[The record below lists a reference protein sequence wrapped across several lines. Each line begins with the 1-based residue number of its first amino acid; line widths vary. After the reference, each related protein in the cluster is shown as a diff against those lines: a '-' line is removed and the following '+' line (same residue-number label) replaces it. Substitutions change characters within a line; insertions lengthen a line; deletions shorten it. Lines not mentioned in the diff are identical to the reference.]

1 VLEAT
6 GDNVAFRHELAR
18 AAVEET
24 LSPARRVDLHR
35 RLLAALS
42 EPANGRPDVAR
53 LAHHAEGARDADAV
67 LRFAPQAAEIAASV
81 GAYREAAAQYARA
94 LRFADDRPPGERA
107 ALLEGRSRACYLAD
121 DQVEAMAVVQE
132 AIACR
137 SEEGA
142 SRREARD
149 LCELSDYLLCRGL
162 YGQAREA
169 VARATEL
176 VADQPETSEWAYVTW
191 SRSRMCDLD
200 GDLDQ
205 CIALASRA
213 VDVADRCGD
222 VYTSAHARATIGR
235 AEMQRDPALGRE
247 LLERVAA
254 ESQEHGQREPAA
266 RALDILGGFGITL
279 YDHELADAA
288 LSKAFDY
295 CVQHNLDL
303 WRIDVL
309 AYMARNHLNQGR
321 WTQAAESASALL
333 DDPRESPWPHLEA
346 LLVLGLVRARRGDPD
361 ARRALD
367 DAMQVGLSP
376 EETFAVVDLAAARAE
391 LAWLESRP
399 EDVQASTSAEIEDA
413 RARGDTAS
421 VARLSYWWMRAGL
434 ELDEPVPDHWRD
446 AAEEWSRRG
455 CPYETALAL
464 SEADD
469 ADELLRAL
477 AICQELG
484 ARPLATKVSRRLRQ
498 LGANGVPR
506 GPRPSTRDN
515 PANLT
520 AREVEVLELVS
531 EGLRNAEI
539 ADRLVVSRRTV
550 DHHVSAILRKLG
562 VRTRGEATASATRL
576 GILEDR

>member
-1 VLEAT
+1 
-6 GDNVAFRHELAR
+6 
-18 AAVEET
+18 
-24 LSPARRVDLHR
+24 
-35 RLLAALS
+35 
-42 EPANGRPDVAR
+42 
-53 LAHHAEGARDADAV
+53 
-67 LRFAPQAAEIAASV
+67 
-81 GAYREAAAQYARA
+81 
-94 LRFADDRPPGERA
+94 
-107 ALLEGRSRACYLAD
+107 
-121 DQVEAMAVVQE
+121 
-132 AIACR
+132 
-137 SEEGA
+137 
-142 SRREARD
+142 
-149 LCELSDYLLCRGL
+149 
-162 YGQAREA
+162 
-169 VARATEL
+169 
-176 VADQPETSEWAYVTW
+176 
-191 SRSRMCDLD
+191 MCDFD

-235 AEMQRDPALGRE
+235 AEMQRNPALGRE

-254 ESQEHGQREPAA
+254 ESQEQGQREPAA
-266 RALDILGGFGITL
+266 RALDMLGGFGITL
-279 YDHELADAA
+279 YDHELADAS

-303 WRIDVL
+303 WRIDIL

-321 WTQAAESASALL
+321 WTQAADSAIALL
-333 DDPRESPWPHLEA
+333 DDPRDSPWPHLEA
-346 LLVLGLVRARRGDPD
+346 LLVLGLVRARRGDPG
-361 ARRALD
+361 AREALD
-367 DAMQVGLSP
+367 EALQVGLSP

-391 LAWLESRP
+391 LAWLENRP
-399 EDVQASTSAEIEDA
+399 QEVHEATASAIEEA
-413 RARGDTAS
+413 RERGDEAS
-421 VARLSYWWMRAGL
+421 VARLSAWRRRAGL
-434 ELDEPVPDHWRD
+434 ELDEAGPSGWRES
-446 AAEEWSRRG
+446 AEEWLRRG

-469 ADELLRAL
+469 EGELMRAL

-484 ARPLATKVSRRLRQ
+484 ARPLATKISRRLRQ

-506 GPRPSTRDN
+506 GPRSSTRNN

-539 ADRLVVSRRTV
+539 ADRLVVSPRTV